1 MSRLMGVALLL
12 LLFFLAVAAGAQRT
26 RRRPNPPPRAV
37 PARAGGADSQVER
50 AGDQTFGVN
59 CRTYCSDE
67 VTPPAG
73 TADDA
78 RPRRA
83 AIAEITWR
91 VSATQL
97 QPRDLESRAAR
108 QGIEVTV
115 YKDGF
120 GRGRFASMP
129 SVGEGRPFSPPGG
142 QDANTRIPGL
152 GRLTIRDVRAA
163 GAPDAPDSAR
173 DRPSNVVAVEVE
185 GLEAGLN
192 YFWRLTSAVGD
203 RKVTSEVVR
212 CQAPTCPVDFQP
224 GGAP

>member
-1 MSRLMGVALLL
+1 MLRRMGVTLLL
-12 LLFFLAVAAGAQRT
+12 LSLLVVAADAQRT
-26 RRRPNPPPRAV
+26 RRSPRRAPRAV
-37 PARAGGADSQVER
+37 PPQAGEANSQLER
-50 AGDQTFGVN
+50 AGDQALGVS

-67 VTPPAG
+67 VRPPAG

-91 VSATQL
+91 VSGTQL
-97 QPRDLESRAAR
+97 QPRDLESRAAQ

-120 GRGRFASMP
+120 GRARFASLF
-129 SVGEGRPFSPPGG
+129 SVGAGRPFSPPGN

-152 GRLTIRDVRAA
+152 DRLTVRDVRPA
-163 GAPDAPDSAR
+163 GATGAPDSAR

-192 YFWRLTSAVGD
+192 YFWRVTSAVGD

-212 CQAPTCPVDFQP
+212 CQAPTCPIDFQP
-224 GGAP
+224 GGTP